1 MTADCADSPFDSHS
15 VTVSSDAMGSLT
27 LAGEGGTTA
36 TGAIAETA
44 AGNLWDAF
52 DGLGTLNAVVL
63 QLTC

>member
-1 MTADCADSPFDSHS
+1 
-15 VTVSSDAMGSLT
+15 MGSLT

-52 DGLGTLNAVVL
+52 DGYQHTVDLVL